1 MIIILSIIVLHGGWA
16 CYLSISKPS
25 IDGMEKFLYA
35 DSMCI
40 KLLDELFDTFII
52 ALFLSVYIAI
62 YIYNY

>member
-1 MIIILSIIVLHGGWA
+1 MSIILRYAGWV
-16 CYLSISKPS
+16 CYLSMSKTS
-25 IDGMEKFLYA
+25 IDSMEKILYA
-35 DSMCI
+35 DSMCN